1 MAPAGGITDL
11 QKIAGKLFELDLNI
25 PSKEK
30 TLHPFNI
37 VLYFL
42 KLKQLYIDNST
53 PSKNNSLG

>member
-30 TLHPFNI
+30 TLHPANS
-37 VLYFL
+37 VLYFF
-42 KLKQLYIDNST
+42 KVEAFAH
-53 PSKNNSLG
+53 